1 MEWRVRP
8 KPCRFVT
15 PSPIDAEGFDGFID
29 VEFALSKFGMA
40 SNPHIISNSAANRQ
54 IERELLLEIRSCKF
68 RPKFVA
74 DAPHQRED
82 AVAVCTSACAVQNP
96 RLISTQAL
104 VDSLLATGVGALP
117 KRVAI

>member
-1 MEWRVRP
+1 MAWRVRP

-15 PSPIDAEGFDGFID
+15 TSPIDAEGFDGFID

-74 DAPHQRED
+74 DAP
-82 AVAVCTSACAVQNP
+82 TSEKMQLRSAP
-96 RLISTQAL
+96 RRARFRTH
-104 VDSLLATGVGALP
+104 G
-117 KRVAI
+117 